1 MSDISNLAFSDVM
14 PWDAIICTSP
24 SVVDTVQKILNHKYE
39 KISQK
44 ISIDNITYPKMPV
57 IPLGLDKDEF
67 NFSDEYKNNSREELN
82 INKNDIVLVLC
93 WKVKFSCKSSSSSNV
108 FSC

>member
-1 MSDISNLAFSDVM
+1 MLCHGMQLFVLPHQLLIL
-14 PWDAIICTSP
+14 I
-24 SVVDTVQKILNHKYE
+24 VQKILNHKYE

-67 NFSDEYKNNSREELN
+67 NFSDEYKNNS
-82 INKNDIVLVLC
+82 
-93 WKVKFSCKSSSSSNV
+93 
-108 FSC
+108 

>member
-44 ISIDNITYPKMPV
+44 FQSIILPIPKCQ
-57 IPLGLDKDEF
+57 LFL
-67 NFSDEYKNNSREELN
+67 
-82 INKNDIVLVLC
+82 
-93 WKVKFSCKSSSSSNV
+93 
-108 FSC
+108 